1 MPTEIKVLSTTAM
14 KTTFEALAPE
24 FERNNGHKLVASF
37 GPSGQIAKRIAEGEA
52 FDVAIVTGEGLEDL
66 IKDGKVVP
74 GSRAGIARSG
84 MSVAVQKGARK
95 PDISTVAGFK
105 AALLAAKSIAMSNP
119 VGGGQSGVVL
129 AKIFDQLGIAEAVKP
144 KTKYGQGGPAG
155 LIGLFLVR
163 GEADIGVQQLPELM
177 AVPDIDIV
185 GPLPSEIQSITT
197 FVAGVATAAKDAS
210 AAKALIAFLTT
221 PAAAAVIKAKG
232 MEAG

>member
-1 MPTEIKVLSTTAM
+1 MPAEIKVLSTTAM
-14 KTTFEALAPE
+14 KTTLEQLAPE
-24 FERNNGHKLVASF
+24 FERHNGYKLVASY
-37 GPSGQIAKRIAEGEA
+37 GPSGQIAKRIADGET

-84 MSVAVQKGARK
+84 MGVAVQKGAKK
-95 PDISTVAGFK
+95 PDISSAAAFK
-105 AALLAAKSIAMSNP
+105 DAMLAAKAIAMSNP
-119 VGGGQSGVVL
+119 VGGGQSGIHL
-129 AKIFDQLGIAEAVKP
+129 AKIFDTLGIAEAVKP
-144 KTKYGQGGPAG
+144 KTRYGQGGPAG

-185 GPLPSEIQSITT
+185 GPLPSEIQSITS
-197 FVAGVATAAKDAS
+197 FVAGVSTTAEDSS

-221 PAAAAVIKAKG
+221 PAAAAVMKAKG
-232 MEAG
+232 MESG